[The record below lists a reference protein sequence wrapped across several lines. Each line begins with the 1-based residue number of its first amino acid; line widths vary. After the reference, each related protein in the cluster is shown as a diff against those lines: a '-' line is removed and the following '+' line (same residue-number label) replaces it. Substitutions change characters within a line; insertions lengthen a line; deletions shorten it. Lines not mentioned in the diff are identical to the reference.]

1 VKIDWQGA
9 AIKGTG
15 HVLSGMMMASECL
28 SFILCTDTLPPC
40 AVKCVSLVRK
50 LTSPS
55 SSSSG
60 WRLMAIVDEHLF
72 VVMLMSVFNVT
83 I

>member
-40 AVKCVSLVRK
+40 AVKCVSLVLGEK
-50 LTSPS
+50 IDFSQ
-55 SSSSG
+55 
-60 WRLMAIVDEHLF
+60 
-72 VVMLMSVFNVT
+72 
-83 I
+83 